1 MEIVIMIRLK
11 LKRTNRIF
19 VAATLL
25 LLFTFTSIFATYQS
39 SKYLDVAYASYS
51 GSNESGSN
59 NSGSNESG
67 SNNSGSNES
76 GSNNSGSN
84 ESGSNNSGSNESV
97 GFIDCGMA
105 IANCLHKSWK
115 AREAWKEHGPGSKEF
130 LAAAAAATLACAK
143 VPAECW

>member
-59 NSGSNESG
+59 
-67 SNNSGSNES
+67 
-76 GSNNSGSN
+76 
-84 ESGSNNSGSNESV
+84 ESV
-97 GFIDCGMA
+97 GFIDCGVA
-105 IANCLHKSWK
+105 IMNCLHKSWK

>member
-1 MEIVIMIRLK
+1 MIRLK

-67 SNNSGSNES
+67 SNESGSNES

-97 GFIDCGMA
+97 GVIDCTMA
-105 IANCLHKSWK
+105 IANCAFKTWK
-115 AREAWKEHGPGSKEF
+115 MHEAWKEHGAGSQEF
-130 LAAAAAATLACAK
+130 VAAALAAAIACAK
-143 VPAECW
+143 VPTECW